1 MRLRYRQLLVGSGAD
16 PCILCMSSAHPRLL
30 CWVTYLSE
38 SEVTGLL
45 VIGLVL
51 TPPLCL
57 ILVLLQVGVHST
69 CAISIIQE
77 LGGSV
82 PPQLAAAAVAAG
94 LRLPSASAPTSPTS
108 EKPGR
113 SNSLG
118 SALAGLS
125 GRAPQTLM
133 ALSAQLVS
141 ASEAVNAAAAQL
153 RLFAEEVRAALA
165 SAASSPASSAG
176 GAVAASPGG
185 MPNAVLPVMV
195 AAV

>member
-1 MRLRYRQLLVGSGAD
+1 V
-16 PCILCMSSAHPRLL
+16 HP
-30 CWVTYLSE
+30 
-38 SEVTGLL
+38 
-45 VIGLVL
+45 
-51 TPPLCL
+51 
-57 ILVLLQVGVHST
+57 T

-77 LGGSV
+77 LGGAV
-82 PPQLAAAAVAAG
+82 PTQLATAAAAAG
-94 LRLPSASAPTSPTS
+94 VRLPSASAPTSPTT

-113 SNSLG
+113 ANSLG

-153 RLFAEEVRAALA
+153 RLFAEEVRAAMA
-165 SAASSPASSAG
+165 SAASTPASSGG
-176 GAVAASPGG
+176 GAAISSPGG
-185 MPNAVLPVMV
+185 MPHAALPAMV